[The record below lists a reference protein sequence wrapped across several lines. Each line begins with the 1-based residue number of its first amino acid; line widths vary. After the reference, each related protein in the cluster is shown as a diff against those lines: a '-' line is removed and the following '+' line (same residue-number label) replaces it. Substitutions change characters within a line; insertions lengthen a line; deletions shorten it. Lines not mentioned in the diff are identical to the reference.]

1 MTMVYGF
8 TGLQLQHF
16 FSLVPTCNEK
26 AMAYRF
32 TGLQLKHI
40 STIISKDRKLNVHIK
55 LYT

>member
-1 MTMVYGF
+1 MVYGF
-8 TGLQLQHF
+8 TGLQLQHS

-40 STIISKDRKLNVHIK
+40 STILSKHRKLKVHIK
-55 LYT
+55 LFT